1 MSVNLKK
8 HNQQAYA
15 KVKEMFEKDNK
26 AAIIHPTGTGKSY
39 IALKLIEENLDK
51 KIIYLSPSM
60 AIMHQLKKNMI
71 NEGVN
76 FRNLTRYTYQKL
88 TALNRTGQLNLDAD
102 IIILDEFHH
111 CGAEEWGKAVEEL
124 IKQNPQAKILGLSAT
139 PIRYLDG
146 NIDMAEE
153 LFGENIASEMTFAE
167 ALDKGIL
174 PEFEYV
180 SAMYESKGELL
191 KLREKIENLNTTQA
205 KKSEAK
211 KLFKELAK
219 QLNSETENLPD
230 ILEKHMP
237 NKNGK
242 YIVFCSSIEEMHK
255 KIKEAQEIFKKVNPN
270 IKIYNVS
277 SAEDYR
283 ENQRV
288 LRKFENDNDENSLK
302 LMFSVNMLNEGYHLP
317 NIDGVIMMRPT
328 QSPTIYMQQL
338 GRALTTCN
346 SSKKPVIID
355 LVDNF
360 DSIRVI
366 EEATE
371 QLRSESKK
379 LRENKTE
386 NKTRFKIIDY
396 TKRTFEI
403 SQKIENLTNYRGLQ
417 VSEKIDLMERYLK
430 ENPNETIHTDTIYD
444 GYNIGTF
451 VTNIRQAMLY
461 GKKNILTYTKSDMER
476 MKKLGLLDE
485 NRDTIYEKTKRL
497 KSFCKKYPYAFSYAL
512 QLHKS
517 LNEEELREFEK
528 IMNDY
533 AYIRGRK
540 SRGKLPK
547 ELEKELNNSQ
557 IGGVFKSLEDMEFD
571 KKYKTSFIDRI
582 RISKKFGNIDNFR
595 KAYIEYMVKLSN
607 AKNNDETK
615 KIKEESEAIIE
626 ETSKM
631 PLVKNFYLGTK
642 NKNGMIKF
650 LSFVYEN
657 RLPEN
662 VVLDENVDKV
672 VERYIK

>member
-1 MSVNLKK
+1 MSVKLKK

-39 IALKLIEENLDK
+39 IALKLIEENPDK

-76 FRNLTRYTYQKL
+76 FKNLTRCTYQKL
-88 TALNRTGQLNLDAD
+88 TSLNKSGQLNLDAD

-111 CGAEEWGKAVEEL
+111 CGAEEWGKAVENL
-124 IKQNPQAKILGLSAT
+124 ISQNPKAKILGLSAT
-139 PIRYLDG
+139 PIRYFDG

-180 SAMYESKGELL
+180 SAMYESKGQLL
-191 KLREKIENLNTTQA
+191 KLGEKIKNSNTTQA
-205 KKSEAK
+205 KKAEAK
-211 KLFKELAK
+211 KLFNELAK

-242 YIVFCSSIEEMHK
+242 YIVFCSNIEEMHK

-288 LRKFENDNDENSLK
+288 LRKFENDNEEDSLK
-302 LMFSVNMLNEGYHLP
+302 LMFSVNMLNEGYHIP
-317 NIDGVIMMRPT
+317 NTDGVIMMRPT

-371 QLRSESKK
+371 QLRSDSKK

-403 SQKIENLTNYRGLQ
+403 SQKIEKLTNYRGVQL
-417 VSEKIDLMERYLK
+417 SEKIDLFERYLN
-430 ENPNETIHTDTIYD
+430 EHPNETIHTDTIYD

-461 GKKNILTYTKSDMER
+461 GKENILTYTKSDMER

-497 KSFCKKYPYAFSYAL
+497 KSFCKKYPYAFSYVL

-557 IGGVFKSLEDMEFD
+557 IGGVFKSLEDTEFD
-571 KKYKTSFIDRI
+571 KKYKTSDRI

-607 AKNNDETK
+607 AKNNDEIK

-631 PLVKNFYLGTK
+631 PLVKNFYLGMK

>member
-1 MSVNLKK
+1 MSVKLKK

-26 AAIIHPTGTGKSY
+26 AAIIQPTGTGKSY

-557 IGGVFKSLEDMEFD
+557 IGGVFKSLEDTEFD
-571 KKYKTSFIDRI
+571 KKYKTSDRI

-607 AKNNDETK
+607 AKNNDEIK

-631 PLVKNFYLGTK
+631 PLVKNFYLGMK

>member
-1 MSVNLKK
+1 MSVKLKK

-26 AAIIHPTGTGKSY
+26 AAIIQPTGTGKSY

-60 AIMHQLKKNMI
+60 AIIHQLKKNMI

>member
-1 MSVNLKK
+1 MSVKLKK

-497 KSFCKKYPYAFSYAL
+497 KSFCKKYPYAFSYVL

>member
-1 MSVNLKK
+1 MSVKLKK

-205 KKSEAK
+205 KKSEAQ

-219 QLNSETENLPD
+219 QLNNETENLPD

-302 LMFSVNMLNEGYHLP
+302 LMFSVNMLNEGYHIP
-317 NIDGVIMMRPT
+317 NTDGVIMMRPT
-328 QSPTIYMQQL
+328 QSPTIYMQQI
-338 GRALTTCN
+338 GRALTTC
-346 SSKKPVIID
+346 STAKKPVIID

-360 DSIRVI
+360 DSIKAI

-379 LRENKTE
+379 SKENNSENKT
-386 NKTRFKIIDY
+386 KFKIIDY
-396 TKRTFEI
+396 TKRVFEI
-403 SQKIENLTNYRGLQ
+403 SQKIENLTNYRVLK
-417 VSEKIDLMERYLK
+417 VSEKIDLIERYLK
-430 ENPNETIHTDTIYD
+430 ENPNKEIHNDTIFE
-444 GYNIGTF
+444 GYHIGVF
-451 VTNIRQAMLY
+451 LVQIRQAMVY
-461 GKKNILTYTKSDMER
+461 GKEKLLTYTKADMER
-476 MKKLGLLDE
+476 IEKLGLLYE
-485 NRDTIYEKTKRL
+485 TRDTIYEKAKRL
-497 KSFCKKYPYAFSYAL
+497 KSFCQKYPYAFSYVL

-571 KKYKTSFIDRI
+571 KKYKTSFMDRI

-607 AKNNDETK
+607 AKNNDEIK

>member
-1 MSVNLKK
+1 MSVKLKK

-15 KVKEMFEKDNK
+15 KVNEMFEKDSK

-39 IALKLIEENLDK
+39 IALKLIEENPDK

-76 FRNLTRYTYQKL
+76 FKNLTRCTYQKL
-88 TALNRTGQLNLDAD
+88 TALNKSGQLNLEED

-111 CGAEEWGKAVEEL
+111 CGAVEWGKAVRNL

-139 PIRYLDG
+139 PIRYFDG

-180 SAMYESKGELL
+180 SAMYESEGQLL
-191 KLREKIENLNTTQA
+191 KLREKIENSNTTQA
-205 KKSEAK
+205 RKSEAK
-211 KLFKELAK
+211 KLFNELAK

-242 YIVFCSSIEEMHK
+242 YIVFCSNIEEMHK

-288 LRKFENDNDENSLK
+288 LRKFENDNDDNSLK
-302 LMFSVNMLNEGYHLP
+302 LMFSVNMLNEGYHIP
-317 NIDGVIMMRPT
+317 NTDGVIMMRPT

-346 SSKKPVIID
+346 SLKKPVIID

-386 NKTRFKIIDY
+386 NKIRFKIIDY
-396 TKRTFEI
+396 TKRIFEI

-430 ENPNETIHTDTIYD
+430 ENPNKKIHNDTIFE
-444 GYNIGTF
+444 GYHIGVF
-451 VTNIRQAMLY
+451 LIQIRQAMVY
-461 GKKNILTYTKSDMER
+461 GKEKLLTYTKSDMER
-476 MKKLGLLDE
+476 MKKLGLLYE
-485 NRDTIYEKTKRL
+485 TRDTIYEKAKRL
-497 KSFCKKYPYAFSYAL
+497 KGFCQKYPYAFSYIL
-512 QLHKS
+512 QLRKS
-517 LNEEELREFEK
+517 LNKEELREFEK
-528 IMNDY
+528 VMNDY
-533 AYIRGRK
+533 TYIRGRK
-540 SRGKLPK
+540 AIGKLPE
-547 ELEKELNNSQ
+547 ELDSELNNSQ
-557 IGGVFKSLEDMEFD
+557 IGGIFKTLEDIEFD
-571 KKYKTSFIDRI
+571 EKYKTSFIDRM
-582 RISKKFGNIDNFR
+582 RILRKFGNMDNFR

-607 AKNNDETK
+607 VQDEDERK
-615 KIKEESEAIIE
+615 KIMEENEDIVE

-642 NKNGMIKF
+642 NKNGMLKF
-650 LSFVYEN
+650 LSFVYED

-662 VVLDENVDKV
+662 IILDENFDKV
-672 VERYIK
+672 IERDVK

>member
-1 MSVNLKK
+1 MSVKLKK

>member
-1 MSVNLKK
+1 MSVKLKK

-26 AAIIHPTGTGKSY
+26 AAIIQPTGTGKSY

>member
-1 MSVNLKK
+1 MSVKLKK

-230 ILEKHMP
+230 ILVKHMP

>member
-1 MSVNLKK
+1 MSVKLKK

-26 AAIIHPTGTGKSY
+26 AAIIQPTGTGKSY

-547 ELEKELNNSQ
+547 ELEKELNNNQ

>member
-1 MSVNLKK
+1 MSVKLKK

-76 FRNLTRYTYQKL
+76 FRNLSRYTYQKL

-205 KKSEAK
+205 KKSEAQ

-451 VTNIRQAMLY
+451 VTNIRRAMLY